1 MVEFRYVVYVFFFL
15 DYFDFVWLLDVF
27 EKKMMLLIVIVF
39 DFNVEVICKLLL

>member
-27 EKKMMLLIVIVF
+27 EKKNDVINSDSIGF
-39 DFNVEVICKLLL
+39 